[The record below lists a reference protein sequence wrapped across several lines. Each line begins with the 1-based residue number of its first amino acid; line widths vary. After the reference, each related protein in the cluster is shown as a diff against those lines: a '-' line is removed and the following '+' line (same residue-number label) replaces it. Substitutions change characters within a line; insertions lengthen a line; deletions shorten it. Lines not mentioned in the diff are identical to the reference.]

1 MTICNT
7 STATHVCPKCNA
19 EKPLTREF
27 WFPEIRENRGPFKT
41 WACRICQNIARR
53 ESCRKYAR
61 QQRATEEGRLAQ
73 NAAMRRWKANNP
85 DNLQEARRKYK
96 EKQGKQYFTKE
107 RRAQDSIEKDY
118 DRLAVK
124 NAYQAFKWWFSKK
137 TDKQVA
143 EWYAAMG
150 KPWLS
155 PLLSAAEKWRIRYRL
170 DPEYRAWHLIRC
182 AIRKQRE
189 LYGDIGTSIRNSLVL
204 QGRCRKTE
212 ERLGYTMAELRT
224 HLERQFT
231 KKMTWEKFMQ
241 GEIHIDH
248 IHPKKSFDLS
258 DPEQWKV
265 CWSLP
270 NLRPLWA
277 SDNRKKS
284 AKVLTLL

>member
-1 MTICNT
+1 MTTIDV
-7 STATHVCPKCNA
+7 STTTHVCSKCNE

-27 WFPEIRENRGPFKT
+27 WFPEIRKNRAPFKT
-41 WACRICQNIARR
+41 WACRICYNIGRR
-53 ESCRKYAR
+53 ESCRQYAC
-61 QQRATEEGRLAQ
+61 QRRTGEEGRLAH
-73 NAAMRRWKANNP
+73 NEKMRKWKAANP
-85 DNLQEARRKYK
+85 EKLQAERRKAA
-96 EKQGKQYFTKE
+96 EKKGKQYAPKE
-107 RRAQDSIEKDY
+107 QRTQDSIEKAY
-118 DRLAVK
+118 DKLSVQ
-124 NAYQAFKWWFSKK
+124 NAYQAFKWWFAKK
-137 TDKQVA
+137 TDEQVA
-143 EWYAAMG
+143 KWYEAMG

-155 PLLSAAEKWRIRYRL
+155 PFLSAAEKWRIRYRL

-231 KKMTWEKFMQ
+231 KKMTWRKFMQ

-277 SDNRKKS
+277 KENREKS